1 MKSPARPE
9 GGFHLK
15 RAFRTAVVLVAAL
28 CATLPLAADE
38 GMWMPQQIPDLAPRL
53 RELGFTGDPKIWA
66 DLTGFPMNAVVSLGG
81 CSASFISPDGLIATN
96 HHCVQGSLQFNSTPE
111 KNLIVDGF
119 LARTREEE
127 LSNGPGS
134 RVWVTVAV
142 NEVTDA
148 ITGKIDPKLSDRKRY
163 DVIERRIK
171 ERTAACEKDG
181 LRCRIASF
189 FEGYR
194 YYEIAQLEINDVRLV
209 YAPPQG
215 IGNYGGETDNW
226 QWPRHTGDFSFYR
239 AYVGKDG
246 KPAAFSKE
254 NVPYKPK
261 HYLKVSPK
269 GASPGE
275 LIFVAGY
282 PGRTQR
288 HETFAEVKERTEWA
302 LPRYVRRNKEMI
314 AILEETTKSDKA
326 LAIKAEPRMRG
337 LLNGMKKNEGVLAG
351 LVSGGILARKE
362 AKQKALDTWIAADP
376 ERQKAYG
383 PALAG
388 IAEMQ
393 AESEKTRE
401 RDAVLGGIYG
411 NSALLSTANQ
421 LYRLSLERP
430 KKDLDRDPTFQ
441 ERNWAR
447 AKEGFERMQR
457 SYDHRLDRPM
467 LRYALLEAAALPA
480 DQRIAPIDT
489 LVSLA
494 PGMSKD
500 DAAKKVDA
508 YLDTLYAGT
517 KLGEK
522 DFRLSLFDKSTKE
535 IVDTKDE
542 AVKLAVALHP
552 MAEANREREKANDGK
567 RSRLRPEYMKALL
580 AQSGGLV
587 APDANSTLR
596 VTFGR
601 VQGVE
606 PRDGM
611 LYLPQTKLAG
621 VVEKHT
627 GEGEFDAPD
636 RLLAAEKALRAGKKT
651 PYFDE
656 KLGDVPVDFMSDVD
670 TTGGNS
676 GSAVLNSQG
685 ELVGLLFDGTY
696 ETVASDFLFDTVKTR
711 SIQVDTRYLLWV
723 WDAVEGAKNLLEE
736 VGIR

>member
-254 NVPYKPK
+254 NVPYRPK

-282 PGRTQR
+282 PVRTQR

-430 KKDLDRDPTFQ
+430 KKDLDRDPSFQ

-447 AKEGFERMQR
+447 AKEGLERMQR

-723 WDAVEGAKNLLEE
+723 WDAVEGAKNLLDEIG
-736 VGIR
+736 VR

>member
-1 MKSPARPE
+1 MKNT
-9 GGFHLK
+9 
-15 RAFRTAVVLVAAL
+15 FRITVVLVAAL
-28 CATLPLAADE
+28 CAALPLAADE

-53 RELGFTGDPKIWA
+53 KELGFTGDAKIWA
-66 DLTGFPMNAVVSLGG
+66 DLTGFPMNAIVSLGG

-96 HHCVQGSLQFNSTPE
+96 HHCVQGSLQYNSTPE
-111 KNLIVDGF
+111 KNLIVDGY

-142 NEVTDA
+142 KEVTA
-148 ITGKIDPKLSDRKRY
+148 EVTGKIDPKITDRLRY
-163 DVIERRIK
+163 EVIERRIK

-189 FEGYR
+189 FEGLR
-194 YYEIAQLEINDVRLV
+194 YFEIAQLEIDDVRLV

-215 IGNYGGETDNW
+215 IGNYGGEADNW

-246 KPAAFSKE
+246 KPAAYSKE

-261 HYLKVSPK
+261 HFLKVSPK

-288 HETFAEVKERTEWA
+288 HETYAEVKERTDWA
-302 LPRYVRRNKEMI
+302 LPRYVRRNREMI
-314 AILEETTKSDKA
+314 AILEATTKGQKE
-326 LAIKAEPRMRG
+326 LEIKAEPRMRG
-337 LLNGMKKNEGVLAG
+337 LQNGMKKNEGVLEG
-351 LVSGGILARKE
+351 LLKGGILARKE
-362 AKQKALDTWIAADP
+362 AQQKELEAWIAADP
-376 ERQKAYG
+376 QRVKEYG
-383 PALAG
+383 DVLAALGA
-388 IAEMQ
+388 MQ
-393 AESEKTRE
+393 AEAEKTRE
-401 RDAVLGGIYG
+401 RDAVLGGAYTG
-411 NSALLSTANQ
+411 STLLSTANQ

-430 KKDLDRDPTFQ
+430 KKDLDRDPAFQ

-447 AKEGFERMQR
+447 TKEGLERMQR
-457 SYDHRLDRPM
+457 TYDNRLDRPM

-480 DQRIAPIDT
+480 GQRIAPLDT
-489 LVSLA
+489 LVGFA

-500 DAAKKVDA
+500 DAAKKADA
-508 YLDTLYAGT
+508 YLDALYAGT
-517 KLGEK
+517 KIPEK
-522 DFRLSLFDKSTKE
+522 DFRLGLFDRSTRE
-535 IVDTKDE
+535 ILATNDT
-542 AVKLAVALHP
+542 AIQLAVALHP
-552 MAEANREREKANDGK
+552 MMEASREREKANEGK
-567 RSRLRPEYMKALL
+567 RTRLRPQYMRALL
-580 AQSGGLV
+580 AQRGGLV

-601 VQGVE
+601 VMGVD

-611 LYLPQTKLAG
+611 RYLPQTTLQG

-636 RLLAAEKALRAGKKT
+636 RLLEAVKALRAGKKT

-685 ELVGLLFDGTY
+685 ELVGLLFDGTL
-696 ETVASDFLFDTVKTR
+696 ETVASDFLFDTEKTR
-711 SIQVDTRYLLWV
+711 SIQVDSRYLLWV
-723 WDAVEGAKNLLEE
+723 WDAVEGAKNLLDE
-736 VGIR
+736 VGIK

>member
-1 MKSPARPE
+1 MKNT
-9 GGFHLK
+9 
-15 RAFRTAVVLVAAL
+15 FRITVVLVAAL
-28 CATLPLAADE
+28 CAALPLAADE

-53 RELGFTGDPKIWA
+53 KELGFTGDAKIWA
-66 DLTGFPMNAVVSLGG
+66 DLTGFPMNAVISLGG

-96 HHCVQGSLQFNSTPE
+96 HHCVQGSLQYNSTPE
-111 KNLIVDGF
+111 KNLIVDGY

-142 NEVTDA
+142 KEVTA
-148 ITGKIDPKLSDRKRY
+148 EVTGKIDPKITDRLRY
-163 DVIERRIK
+163 EVIERRIK

-189 FEGYR
+189 FEGLR
-194 YYEIAQLEINDVRLV
+194 YFEIAQLEIDDVRLV

-215 IGNYGGETDNW
+215 IGNYGGEADNW

-246 KPAAFSKE
+246 KPAAYSKE

-261 HYLKVSPK
+261 HFLKVSPK

-288 HETFAEVKERTEWA
+288 HETYAEVKERTDWA
-302 LPRYVRRNKEMI
+302 LPRYVRRNREMI
-314 AILEETTKSDKA
+314 AILEATTKGQKE
-326 LAIKAEPRMRG
+326 LEIKAEPRMRG
-337 LLNGMKKNEGVLAG
+337 LLNGMKKNEGVLEG
-351 LVSGGILARKE
+351 LLKGGILARKE
-362 AKQKALDTWIAADP
+362 AQQKELDAWIAADP
-376 ERQKAYG
+376 QRMKEYG
-383 PALAG
+383 DVLAALGA
-388 IAEMQ
+388 MQ
-393 AESEKTRE
+393 AEAEKTRE
-401 RDAVLGGIYG
+401 RDAVLGGAYMG
-411 NSALLSTANQ
+411 STLLSTANQ

-430 KKDLDRDPTFQ
+430 KKDLDRDPAFQ
-441 ERNWAR
+441 ERNWTR
-447 AKEGFERMQR
+447 TKEGLERMQR
-457 SYDHRLDRPM
+457 TYDNRLDRPM

-480 DQRIAPIDT
+480 GQRIAPLDT
-489 LVSLA
+489 LVGFA

-500 DAAKKVDA
+500 DAAKKADA
-508 YLDTLYAGT
+508 YLDALYAGT
-517 KLGEK
+517 KIPEK
-522 DFRLSLFDKSTKE
+522 DFRLGLFDRSTKE
-535 IVDTKDE
+535 ILATNDT
-542 AVKLAVALHP
+542 AIQLAVALHP
-552 MAEANREREKANDGK
+552 MMEASREREKANEGK
-567 RSRLRPEYMKALL
+567 RTRLRPQYMRALL
-580 AQSGGLV
+580 AQRGGLV

-601 VQGVE
+601 VMGVD

-611 LYLPQTKLAG
+611 RYLPQTTLQG

-636 RLLAAEKALRAGKKT
+636 RLLEAVKALRAGKKT

-685 ELVGLLFDGTY
+685 ELVGLLFDGTL
-696 ETVASDFLFDTVKTR
+696 ETVASDFLFDTEKTR
-711 SIQVDTRYLLWV
+711 SIQVDSRYLLWV
-723 WDAVEGAKNLLEE
+723 WDAVEGAKNLLDE
-736 VGIR
+736 VGIK

>member
-1 MKSPARPE
+1 MK
-9 GGFHLK
+9 K
-15 RAFRTAVVLVAAL
+15 AFRTTVVLVAAL
-28 CATLPLAADE
+28 CAALPLAADE

-53 RELGFTGDPKIWA
+53 KELGFTGDAKIWA

-96 HHCVQGSLQFNSTPE
+96 HHCVQGSLQFNSTPQ
-111 KNLIVDGF
+111 KNLIVDGY

-142 NEVTDA
+142 DEVTDA
-148 ITGKIDPKLSDRKRY
+148 ITGKISPKLTDRQRY

-171 ERTAACEKDG
+171 ERTAACEKGG
-181 LRCRIASF
+181 LRCRVASF
-189 FEGYR
+189 FEGLK

-246 KPAAFSKE
+246 KPAAYSKD
-254 NVPYKPK
+254 NVPYRPK
-261 HYLKVSPK
+261 HFLKVSPK

-288 HETFAEVKERTEWA
+288 HETYAEVKDRTEWA
-302 LPRYVRRNKEMI
+302 LPQSVKRSKEMI
-314 AILEETTKSDKA
+314 ALLEEATKGQKE
-326 LAIKAEPRMRG
+326 LEIKAEPRMRG
-337 LLNGMKKNEGVLAG
+337 LQNGMKKNEGVLDG
-351 LVSGGILARKE
+351 LLRGGILARKE
-362 AKQKALDTWIAADP
+362 QKQKALEAWIAADP
-376 ERQKAYG
+376 QRQKEYG
-383 PALAG
+383 PVLADL
-388 IAEMQ
+388 AAMQ
-393 AESEKTRE
+393 AESLKTRE
-401 RDAVLGGIYG
+401 RDLALGTIGFG
-411 NSALLSTANQ
+411 STLLGTADN

-430 KKDLDRDPTFQ
+430 KKDVDRDPAFQ
-441 ERNWAR
+441 ERNWTR
-447 AKEGFERMQR
+447 MKEGLERMQR
-457 SYDHRLDRPM
+457 TYDHRLDRVM
-467 LRYALLEAAALPA
+467 LRYALLNAAALPA
-480 DQRIAPIDT
+480 DQRVAPLDA
-489 LVSLA
+489 LVGLA
-494 PGMSKD
+494 AGMPKEE
-500 DAAKKVDA
+500 AAKKVDA
-508 YLDTLYAGT
+508 YLDALYAGT
-517 KLGEK
+517 KLAERE
-522 DFRLSLFDKSTKE
+522 FRLSLFEKSTKE

-542 AVKLAVALHP
+542 AVKLALALHP
-552 MAEANREREKANDGK
+552 VNEANREREKANEGK
-567 RSRLRPEYMKALL
+567 RSRLRPQYMKALL
-580 AQSGGLV
+580 AQAGGLV

-601 VQGVE
+601 VMGVD

-611 LYLPQTKLAG
+611 RYLPQTTLQG
-621 VVEKHT
+621 VVDKHT

-636 RLLAAEKALRAGKKT
+636 RLLEAVKALRAGKKT

-685 ELVGLLFDGTY
+685 ELVGLLFDGTL
-696 ETVASDFLFDTVKTR
+696 ETVASDFLFDTEKTR
-711 SIQVDTRYLLWV
+711 SIQVDSRYLLWV
-723 WDAVEGAKNLLEE
+723 WDAVEGAKNLLDEIG
-736 VGIR
+736 VR

>member
-1 MKSPARPE
+1 
-9 GGFHLK
+9 LK
-15 RAFRTAVVLVAAL
+15 KAFRITVVLVAAL
-28 CATLPLAADE
+28 CAALPVAADE

-53 RELGFTGDPKIWA
+53 KELGFTGDAKMWA

-111 KNLIVDGF
+111 KNLIVDGY

-148 ITGKIDPKLSDRKRY
+148 ITGKIDPKLTDRKRF
-163 DVIERRIK
+163 DVIERRVK

-181 LRCRIASF
+181 LRCRVASF
-189 FEGYR
+189 FEGLK
-194 YYEIAQLEINDVRLV
+194 YYEIAQLEISDVRLV

-246 KPAAFSKE
+246 KPAPYSKE
-254 NVPYKPK
+254 NVPYRPK
-261 HYLKVSPK
+261 HFLKVSPK

-288 HETFAEVKERTEWA
+288 HETYAEVKERTEWA
-302 LPRYVRRNKEMI
+302 LPRYVRRNREMI
-314 AILEETTKSDKA
+314 AILEQTTKGAKE
-326 LAIKAEPRMRG
+326 LEIKAEPRMRG
-337 LLNGMKKNEGVLAG
+337 LQNGMKKNEGVLEG
-351 LVSGGILARKE
+351 LLKGGILARKE
-362 AKQKALDTWIAADP
+362 ANQKALEAWIAADP
-376 ERQKAYG
+376 ARQKEYG

-388 IAEMQ
+388 MAEMQ
-393 AESEKTRE
+393 AASEKTRE
-401 RDAVLGGIYG
+401 RNAVLGALYM
-411 NSALLSTANQ
+411 NSTLLSTANQ

-430 KKDLDRDPTFQ
+430 KKDIDRDPAFQ

-447 AKEGFERMQR
+447 AKEGLERMQR
-457 SYDHRLDRPM
+457 SYDNRLDRPM

-480 DQRIAPIDT
+480 DQRIAPLDT
-489 LVSLA
+489 LVGFA
-494 PGMSKD
+494 AGMAKEEASKKA
-500 DAAKKVDA
+500 DAFLDA
-508 YLDTLYAGT
+508 FYAGT
-517 KLGEK
+517 KLPEK
-522 DFRLSLFDKSTKE
+522 EFRLSLFGKSTKE
-535 IVDTKDE
+535 ILETNDA

-552 MAEANREREKANDGK
+552 VAEANRETEKANEGK
-567 RSRLRPEYMKALL
+567 RSRLRPVYMRALL

-601 VQGVE
+601 VLGVD

-611 LYLPQTKLAG
+611 RYLPQTTLAG
-621 VVEKHT
+621 VVAKHT

-636 RLLAAEKALRAGKKT
+636 RLLAAVQALRAGKKS

-685 ELVGLLFDGTY
+685 ELVGLLFDGTL
-696 ETVASDFLFDTVKTR
+696 ETVASDFLFDTEKTR
-711 SIQVDTRYLLWV
+711 SIQVDSRYLLWV
-723 WDAVEGAKNLLEE
+723 WDAVEGAKHLLDE
-736 VGIR
+736 VGIK

>member
-1 MKSPARPE
+1 MK
-9 GGFHLK
+9 K
-15 RAFRTAVVLVAAL
+15 AFRLAVVLVAAL
-28 CATLPLAADE
+28 LTALPLAADE

-53 RELGFTGDPKIWA
+53 KELGFTGDAKIWA
-66 DLTGFPMNAVVSLGG
+66 DLTGFPMNAIISLGG

-96 HHCVQGSLQFNSTPE
+96 HHCVQGSLQYNSTPE
-111 KNLIVDGF
+111 KNLIVDGY

-142 NEVTDA
+142 KEVTGEV
-148 ITGKIDPKLSDRKRY
+148 TGKIDPKITDRLRY
-163 DVIERRIK
+163 EVIERRIK

-189 FEGYR
+189 FEGLR
-194 YYEIAQLEINDVRLV
+194 YFEIAQLEINDVRLV

-246 KPAAFSKE
+246 KPAAYSKE

-261 HYLKVSPK
+261 HFLKVSPK

-288 HETFAEVKERTEWA
+288 HETYAEVKERTDWA
-302 LPRYVRRNKEMI
+302 LPRYVRRNREMI
-314 AILEETTKSDKA
+314 AILEATTKGQKE
-326 LAIKAEPRMRG
+326 LEIKAEPRMRG
-337 LLNGMKKNEGVLAG
+337 LQNGMKKNEGVLAG
-351 LVSGGILARKE
+351 LLKGGILARKE
-362 AKQKALDTWIAADP
+362 AQQKELDAWIEADAQRKKEYGDVLAALGA
-376 ERQKAYG
+376 
-383 PALAG
+383 
-388 IAEMQ
+388 MQ
-393 AESEKTRE
+393 AEAEKTRE
-401 RDAVLGGIYG
+401 RDSVLGGAYMG
-411 NSALLSTANQ
+411 STLLSTANQ

-430 KKDLDRDPTFQ
+430 KKDLDRDPAFQ
-441 ERNWAR
+441 ERNWTR
-447 AKEGFERMQR
+447 MKEGLERMQR
-457 SYDHRLDRPM
+457 TYDNRLDRPM

-480 DQRIAPIDT
+480 EQRIAPLDT
-489 LVSLA
+489 LVGFA

-500 DAAKKVDA
+500 EAAKKADA
-508 YLDTLYAGT
+508 YLDALYAGT
-517 KLGEK
+517 KIPEK
-522 DFRLSLFDKSTKE
+522 DVRLGLFDRSTKE
-535 IVDTKDE
+535 ILASNDT
-542 AVKLAVALHP
+542 AIQLAVALHP
-552 MAEANREREKANDGK
+552 MMEANREREKANEGK
-567 RSRLRPEYMKALL
+567 RTRLRPQYMRALL
-580 AQSGGLV
+580 AQRGGLV

-601 VQGVE
+601 VMGVD

-611 LYLPQTKLAG
+611 RYLPQTTLQGA
-621 VVEKHT
+621 VDKHT

-636 RLLAAEKALRAGKKT
+636 RMLEAVKALRAGKKT

-656 KLGDVPVDFMSDVD
+656 KLGDVPLDFMSDVD

-685 ELVGLLFDGTY
+685 EFVGLLFDGTL
-696 ETVASDFLFDTVKTR
+696 ETVASDFLFDTEKTR
-711 SIQVDTRYLLWV
+711 SIQVDSRYLLWV
-723 WDAVEGAKNLLEE
+723 WDAVEGAKNLLDEI
-736 VGIR
+736 GIK

>member
-1 MKSPARPE
+1 LSK
-9 GGFHLK
+9 
-15 RAFRTAVVLVAAL
+15 AFRTTVVLVAAL
-28 CATLPLAADE
+28 CAASPVAADE

-53 RELGFTGDPKIWA
+53 AQLGFTGDAKMWA
-66 DLTGFPMNAVVSLGG
+66 DLTGFPMNAVISLGG

-96 HHCVQGSLQFNSTPE
+96 HHCVQGSLQYNSTPE
-111 KNLIVDGF
+111 KNLIVDGY

-142 NEVTDA
+142 TEVTDA
-148 ITGKIDPKLSDRKRY
+148 ITGKLAPKLTDRQRY
-163 DVIERRIK
+163 DAIERRIK

-181 LRCRIASF
+181 LRCRVASF
-189 FEGYR
+189 FEGLKYF
-194 YYEIAQLEINDVRLV
+194 EIAQMEISDVRLV

-246 KPAAFSKE
+246 KPAAYSKE
-254 NVPYKPK
+254 NVPYQPK
-261 HYLKVSPK
+261 HFLKVSPN

-288 HETFAEVKERTEWA
+288 HETFAEVKERTEWGF
-302 LPRYVRRNKEMI
+302 PRYVRRNREMI
-314 AILEETTKSDKA
+314 AILEEVTKGSKE

-337 LLNGMKKNEGVLAG
+337 LQNGMKKNEGVLAG
-351 LVSGGILARKE
+351 LVKGGILARKE
-362 AKQKALDTWIAADP
+362 SKQKALEAWIAADP
-376 ERQKAYG
+376 ERQKEFG

-388 IAEMQ
+388 LAEMQ

-401 RDAVLGGIYG
+401 KDAVFGALYM
-411 NSALLSTANQ
+411 NSPLLATANQ

-430 KKDLDRDPTFQ
+430 KKDLDRDPSFQ
-441 ERNWAR
+441 QRNWAR
-447 AKEGFERMQR
+447 MKEGLERMER
-457 SYDHRLDRPM
+457 SYDNRLDRPM
-467 LRYALLEAAALPA
+467 LRYVLHEAAALPA
-480 DQRIAPIDT
+480 DQRIAPLDA
-489 LVSLA
+489 LVGFA
-494 PGMSKD
+494 AGMPKEE
-500 DAAKKVDA
+500 AAKKVEAFLDA
-508 YLDTLYAGT
+508 LYAGT
-517 KLGEK
+517 RLPEK
-522 DFRLSLFDKSTKE
+522 EFRLSLFDKPTKE
-535 IVDTKDE
+535 IVDTNDA

-552 MAEANREREKANDGK
+552 MAEAAREREKANEGK
-567 RSRLRPEYMKALL
+567 RSRLRPVYMRALL
-580 AQSGGLV
+580 AQAGGLV

-601 VQGVE
+601 VMGVD

-611 LYLPQTKLAG
+611 RYLPQTTLQG
-621 VVEKHT
+621 VLDKHT

-636 RLLAAEKALRAGKKT
+636 SLLEAAKALRAGKKT

-676 GSAVLNSQG
+676 GSAVLNAKG
-685 ELVGLLFDGTY
+685 ELVGLLFDGTL
-696 ETVASDFLFDTVKTR
+696 ETVASDFLFDTEKTR
-711 SIQVDTRYLLWV
+711 SIQVDSRYLLWV
-723 WDAVEGAKNLLEE
+723 WDAVEGAKNLLDEAG
-736 VGIR
+736 VR